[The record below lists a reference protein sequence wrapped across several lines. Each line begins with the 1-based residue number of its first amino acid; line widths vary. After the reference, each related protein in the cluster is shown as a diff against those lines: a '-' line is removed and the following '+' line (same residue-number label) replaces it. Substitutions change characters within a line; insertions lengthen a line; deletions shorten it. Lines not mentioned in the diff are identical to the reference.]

1 MPLYVLEFGDGCD
14 VVICYAKNKDEAKQK
29 ILKSY
34 DEKKIMELFPDA
46 FYGCIMADDEH
57 RFGFRKSL
65 ELRLET
71 ILKEYDDAIV
81 FHGGCQE

>member
-1 MPLYVLEFGDGCD
+1 MPLYVLEFGDGCNA
-14 VVICYAKNKDEAKQK
+14 VICYAKNKDDAKQK

-34 DEKKIMELFPDA
+34 DEKKINEFFPNA
-46 FYGCIMADDEH
+46 FYGCIMPDDEH

-65 ELRLET
+65 QNA